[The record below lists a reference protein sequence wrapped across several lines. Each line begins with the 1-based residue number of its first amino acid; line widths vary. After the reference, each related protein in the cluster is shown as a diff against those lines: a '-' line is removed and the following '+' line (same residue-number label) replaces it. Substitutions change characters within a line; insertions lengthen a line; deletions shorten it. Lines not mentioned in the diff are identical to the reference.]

1 MQIQRGTWILAMAT
15 RCDLLK
21 FMYLC
26 WCSYNL
32 VAVTPLVL
40 LVVICWNLC
49 TFAGAVTTFSPCF
62 STLQWLWFAE
72 IYVPLLVQ
80 LQHEQIIADN
90 EERCDLLK
98 FMYLCWCSYNYIHE
112 RSVSWD
118 VVICWNLCTFAGA
131 VTTLNFD
138 KLWKWRCDLLKFMY
152 LCWCSYNFPFVLSNS
167 LSLWFAEIYVPLLVQ
182 LQRQKVKALGL
193 V

>member
-15 RCDLLK
+15 
-21 FMYLC
+21 
-26 WCSYNL
+26 
-32 VAVTPLVL
+32 
-40 LVVICWNLC
+40 
-49 TFAGAVTTFSPCF
+49 
-62 STLQWLWFAE
+62 
-72 IYVPLLVQ
+72 
-80 LQHEQIIADN
+80 
-90 EERCDLLK
+90 RCDLLK

-182 LQRQKVKALGL
+182 LQRLSWRNGTDTCCDLLKFMYLCWCSYNLSCIGISTYLVVICWNLCTFAGAVTTRKVGFPPMT
-193 V
+193 